1 MPDLAAERI
10 LTIAEAA
17 RIPIEPQAASRV
29 AAAVAP
35 AVNRLSAAK
44 LTIPLEIEPSSFMA
58 VQQREI
64 KR

>member
-1 MPDLAAERI
+1 MPDLSAERI

-17 RIPIEPQAASRV
+17 RIPIKPQSARRV
-29 AAAVAP
+29 ANAVGP
-35 AVNRLSAAK
+35 AVGRLTAAK